1 MKKLLKFILLSSVVA
16 GVSGCGNN
24 KNSTTTN
31 SSTSSHSSTISSV
44 SNTTNSSSAIE
55 NVVSDYA
62 YEIPENPNVY
72 IHYYN
77 YSESYN
83 DWLTW
88 IWPHEP
94 ASTSGARFYFQK
106 FEEIAG
112 KTWGTIAID
121 TTSTMTNVYN
131 SWDTIDSTGVI
142 EFNSDVVTL
151 GIIIRNESGA
161 KEYEADRY
169 LDLTKKSSDGATH
182 LYVIEGASTMW
193 YDVNEVDY
201 NRIST
206 ASFKDTKT
214 IIVDAFQK
222 FDPNAEFVIKNGDER
237 LEVESVRLY
246 NLKKSAEIKL
256 KEPFDLTKLG
266 TSCTLEVEGFGKRDV
281 SFENLYESEE
291 FVNNFTTDETL
302 GAIYTTDKTTF
313 KLWAPTASEVTLNL
327 FTQGDTVEA
336 YNQIALTKGEKG
348 VWSTEVNE
356 DLDGKYYTYNVA
368 VAGNYNE
375 NVVDPYAQSTGINGK
390 RGMILNMDALNPIGW
405 ENVTPPTVQNHN
417 EAIVYELHTRDLTM
431 DETWNGSEENRGK
444 FLGLIEEGTTYS
456 SNGMTTKTGFD
467 YIKELGV
474 THVQLLPIYDFQ
486 SVDETRINDEDYKN
500 ASFGGAFNWGY
511 DPQNYN
517 SPEGSYSSDPY
528 DGATRVRELK
538 KVSQAYNDAGIGIIM
553 DVVFNH
559 MPSQAN
565 SSFEKIVPGYY
576 FRGRND
582 SGAGSDTASERVMFR
597 KFMVD
602 VTETWVKEYKLSGYR
617 FDLMGLHDVD
627 TMNAVSEKVNAAVKE
642 NNENSNAIIYGEGWN
657 MYKGSKNM
665 KMAIQGNV
673 KDLNNVGAFNDTLRD
688 AIRGQGDGNSR
699 GWVLGNLA
707 SSSTFK
713 SHLTFNYSNTFV
725 GNSINYCEAH
735 DNMTLWDKYQL
746 SGYNK
751 YDEDYLRNAT
761 TLGASMVFTSQGT
774 SFMHAGQ
781 EFLRT
786 KEIDPSTESSEKVMS
801 DDGQI
806 AFNRNSYNSSDALN
820 SLKWNK
826 VIENNDIVNTYK
838 EMIKMRKAQDIFR
851 YGKLTGLESNVI
863 VSSDRK
869 VITLEL
875 SAEDTSD
882 WKNVKVIYN
891 AGDTEYE
898 FKMDGNEFYLGF
910 EYNEYIPNGTA
921 STSAYVPS
929 GSFAV
934 IYY

>member
-1 MKKLLKFILLSSVVA
+1 MKKLLKLLILSSVVV
-16 GVSGCGNN
+16 GFSGC
-24 KNSTTTN
+24 KPQS
-31 SSTSSHSSTISSV
+31 SSSSISTSSKISSSEKDTPISSSTIENTV
-44 SNTTNSSSAIE
+44 SE
-55 NVVSDYA
+55 YA
-62 YEIPENPNVY
+62 YDIPENPNVF

-77 YSESYN
+77 YSENYN

-94 ASTSGARFYFQK
+94 TSLSGARFYFQK

-121 TTSTMTNVYN
+121 TSNPMTNVYN

-142 EFNSDVVTL
+142 EFGADTTTL

-169 LDLTKKSSDGATH
+169 LDLTKKASDGATH

-206 ASFKDTKT
+206 ASFKDTST
-214 IIVDAFQK
+214 IVVDAFQK
-222 FDPNAEFVIKNGDER
+222 FSNDAEFIIKNGEET

-256 KEPFDLTKLG
+256 KNPFDLTKLG
-266 TSCTLEVEGFGKRDV
+266 TSCTVEVKDFGKRDIG
-281 SFENLYESEE
+281 FDNLYESDE
-291 FVNNFTTDETL
+291 FITNFTTDEKL

-313 KLWAPTASEVTLNL
+313 KLWAPTAANVTLNL

-336 YNQIALTKGEKG
+336 YNSIPLNKGEKG

-356 DLDGKYYTYNVA
+356 DLDGKYYTYDIE
-368 VAGNYNE
+368 VAGTFNKD
-375 NVVDPYAQSTGINGK
+375 VVDPYAQSCGINGN
-390 RGMILNMDALNPIGW
+390 RGMILNMDALNPDGW
-405 ENVTPPTVQNHN
+405 NDVTSPTVKNHN

-444 FLGLIEEGTTYS
+444 FLGLIEEGTSYS
-456 SNGMTTKTGFD
+456 SNGITTKTGFD

-486 SVDETRINDEDYKN
+486 SVDEKRINDENYKN
-500 ASFGGAFNWGY
+500 TPYGGVFNWGY

-517 SPEGSYSSDPY
+517 SPEGSYSSNPY
-528 DGATRVRELK
+528 DGKTRVKELK
-538 KVSQAYNDAGIGIIM
+538 MVSKAFNEAGIGIIM

-597 KFMVD
+597 KFMAD
-602 VTETWVKEYKLSGYR
+602 VTETWIKEYKLSGYR

-627 TMNAVSEKVNAAVKE
+627 TMNTVSERVNAAIKE
-642 NNENSNAIIYGEGWN
+642 NNPDTNAIIYGEGWN
-657 MYKGSKNM
+657 MYKGPKNM
-665 KMAIQGNV
+665 KMAIQSNV
-673 KDLNNVGAFNDTLRD
+673 KDLNNVGAFNDSFRD
-688 AIRGQGDGNSR
+688 AIRGQGDGNSK
-699 GWVLGNLA
+699 GWLLGNLA
-707 SSSTFK
+707 SANTIK
-713 SHLTFNYSNTFV
+713 SNLTFNYSNSYI

-746 SGYNK
+746 SGYNGSMN
-751 YDEDYLRNAT
+751 EEQLRSST
-761 TLGASMVFTSQGT
+761 VLGAGLVFTSQGT
-774 SFMHAGQ
+774 TFMHAGQ

-786 KEIDPSTESSEKVMS
+786 KEIDPSEETSEKVMS
-801 DDGQI
+801 SDGQL
-806 AFNRNSYNSSDALN
+806 AFNRNSYNSSDKLN
-820 SLKWNK
+820 SLKWNR
-826 VIENNDIVNTYK
+826 VIENSDIVDAYK
-838 EMIKMRKAQDIFR
+838 EMIKMRKEQDIFR
-851 YGKLTGLESNVI
+851 YSSLEGLTSNVT

-869 VITLEL
+869 VITLSL
-875 SAEDTSD
+875 SAEDTSN
-882 WKNVKVIYN
+882 WNSINVIYN
-891 AGDTEYE
+891 ASSEDYE
-898 FKMDGNEFYLGF
+898 FSLNGNEFKVGY
-910 EYNEYIPNGTA
+910 EYNIYSKDGYTA
-921 STSAYVPS
+921 TSCYVPAH
-929 GSFAV
+929 SFSIV
-934 IYY
+934 YQ